1 MPFVND
7 LIQIAT
13 DQWNFFEKQTY
24 DLSNRLINVGR
35 KEGEDGWFQRVGK
48 YWVEGTDTH
57 GIDGRNHESAWSAT
71 FISWVAKQA
80 GAGSRFR
87 YSMMHSVYISQAIRD
102 KLNGRT
108 QAGYWG
114 FRLNE
119 VEPTVGDLI
128 CWSRQSGIDYDHQA
142 GGVYKGHSDI
152 IVEVQP
158 SQIFVI
164 GGNVGD
170 SVSKRTFK
178 RDSNG
183 FVAPARVSGETLFA
197 LMQNRIA

>member
-1 MPFVND
+1 MVCSLHLLGGEAGRRRNS
-7 LIQIAT
+7 
-13 DQWNFFEKQTY
+13 
-24 DLSNRLINVGR
+24 LSLLHP
-35 KEGEDGWFQRVGK
+35 Q
-48 YWVEGTDTH
+48 
-57 GIDGRNHESAWSAT
+57 
-71 FISWVAKQA
+71 
-80 GAGSRFR
+80 
-87 YSMMHSVYISQAIRD
+87 HSVYISQAIRD

-108 QAGYWG
+108 EGGYWG
-114 FRLNE
+114 FRLSE
-119 VEPTVGDLI
+119 VTPTVGDLI

-142 GGVYKGHSDI
+142 HGDYKGHSDI

-158 SQIFVI
+158 TQIFVI

-197 LMQNRIA
+197 LMQCRIA